1 MRKILSILTL
11 TLVVA
16 TISQVSAFA
25 ADSISDGKKVLYM
38 SAELGL
44 PIDAASGQMSPR
56 GLIYYSDDNFLDTK
70 TKFEAAFMGIYL
82 SLASSHWGGYEDV
95 NYGGRLFS
103 TIHYNADYVKYNNGD
118 FIKAET
124 FNGSS
129 NAGELFVVK
138 DFDKNTNG
146 KLSYSLSQNHYYANQ
161 DTATTF
167 ILPVD
172 NTIQAIVARV
182 ETKSLV
188 TTPWGEAQEGYRLWA
203 DAGLYFADQYRAWG
217 MPATLSAGKKDYQKY
232 QLSAAYYA
240 QPFGSGN
247 GTVSLSANG
256 RYGTG
261 LDRLSMF
268 AFGGVSTIIPDSI
281 KLHGYFGNEFFSDNL
296 SLLNLEYAI
305 PVWKH
310 ESGKFNI
317 LTAYVSY
324 DQAMMPVGSVRGIG
338 LGARMLLS
346 PTSMIYL
353 DYGYGIDAV
362 RGTKT
367 GGSDITVKYDQAF

>member
-11 TLVVA
+11 TLIIA
-16 TISQVSAFA
+16 TISQVTAFA
-25 ADSISDGKKVLYM
+25 ADSASGSKRLLYF
-38 SAELGL
+38 SAEDGI

-56 GLIYYSDDNFLDTK
+56 VLLYYSDDNFLDTR
-70 TKFEAAFMGIYL
+70 TTFEAIFMGIYL
-82 SLASSHWGGYEDV
+82 SLASSHWGGYDGL
-95 NYGGRLFS
+95 NIGGKLAS
-103 TIHYNADYVKYNNGD
+103 TVHFNSDYVKYNNGD

-124 FNGSS
+124 FNGSA
-129 NAGELFVVK
+129 NAGELFVIK

-146 KLSYSLSQNHYYANQ
+146 KLSYSFTQNHYYANQ
-161 DTATTF
+161 DTAATF
-167 ILPVD
+167 VMPID
-172 NTIQAIVARV
+172 NTTQALNIKF
-182 ETKSLV
+182 ETKNLV
-188 TTPWGEAQEGYRLWA
+188 TTPWGEPQEGYRLWA
-203 DAGLYFADQYRAWG
+203 DGGMYFADRYRAWG
-217 MPATLSAGKKDYQKY
+217 MPATLSTGKKDYQKY
-232 QLSAAYYA
+232 QISAVYYA

-247 GTVSLSANG
+247 GTVSVSANG

-261 LDRLSMF
+261 LDRLTMF
-268 AFGGVSTIIPDSI
+268 TLGGVSTIVPDSI
-281 KLHGYFGNEFFSDNL
+281 KLHGYFGNEFFTDNL
-296 SLLNLEYAI
+296 SLLNAEYAI

-317 LTAYVSY
+317 LTAYLSY
-324 DQAMMPVGSVRGIG
+324 DHAMMPTGTARGIG

-362 RGTKT
+362 RGAKT